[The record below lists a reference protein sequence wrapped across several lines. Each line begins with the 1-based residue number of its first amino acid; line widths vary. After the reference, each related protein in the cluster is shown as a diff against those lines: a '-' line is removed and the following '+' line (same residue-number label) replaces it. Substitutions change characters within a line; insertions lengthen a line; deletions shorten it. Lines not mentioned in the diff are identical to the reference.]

1 MFALSIII
9 IFLLILAFIIYR
21 EYKNE
26 KNYQQERE
34 AHQKPKEKRSAHPV
48 KRKTTLPK
56 TGSETDSE
64 KTKKEESLPIGLS
77 KEAIEKKF
85 TEAKKQTEALHKK
98 EAVKLPSY
106 HYTAFSHKRLV
117 DMGFPEAEAEA
128 FVLELIPLIATQMI
142 ELKDAMDNKD
152 MTTIEHVTHDIKGSS
167 SNIGTGGI
175 ADLIADF
182 NTYAKTGNDPEI
194 LAAYFGHLERS
205 YAELKKQYNA

>member
-26 KNYQQERE
+26 KKYQQERE

-56 TGSETDSE
+56 TEPETDSE
-64 KTKKEESLPIGLS
+64 KTKETESLPIGLS

-85 TEAKKQTEALHKK
+85 TEAKKQTEALHEK
-98 EAVKLPSY
+98 ETVKLPKY
-106 HYTAFSHKRLV
+106 EYQAFSHNRLV
-117 DMGFPEAEAEA
+117 EMGFPEAEAQE
-128 FVLELIPLIATQMI
+128 FVLELIPLIETQII
-142 ELKDAMDNKD
+142 ELKAAMESHDMTAMDH
-152 MTTIEHVTHDIKGSS
+152 ITHDIKGSS

-182 NTYAKTGNDPEI
+182 NAYIKTGNDPEI
-194 LAAYFGHLERS
+194 LSAYFEHLERS